1 MLSTKDMATGSG
13 KLRPIMGAGNNLVK
27 INSITMDKTPWD
39 DQAFNVTLHVET
51 EDQGSD
57 FEGFLIDRNNEAAG
71 RYKGQIARVRV
82 SPFPYKDAT
91 LASGREISM
100 EKEILKT
107 MIFISE
113 VLNKRKDLD
122 SIEATTMDQFID
134 SCNTLFSNSEFFN
147 VCLAS
152 RQWENKEGY
161 TQDDLYLPKLSRAG
175 VPMEAVGAE
184 PSRLIRFNTAEHLRT
199 PEGKNKD
206 NSATFEPAKKTSSVS
221 DFEL

>member
-13 KLRPIMGAGNNLVK
+13 KVRPIMNAGNNLVK
-27 INSITMDKTPWD
+27 INSITMDQTPWD
-39 DQAFNVTLHVET
+39 KEAFNITLHVET

-57 FEGFLIDRNNEAAG
+57 FDGFLIDRNNESAG

-82 SPFPYKDAT
+82 SPFPYKDTT
-91 LASGREISM
+91 LPSGREISM

-107 MIFISE
+107 MIFVSE
-113 VLNKRKDLD
+113 VLGKRKELD
-122 SIEATTMDQFID
+122 SVEATTIEQFME
-134 SCNTLFSNSEFFN
+134 SCNGLFSGSDYVN

-161 TQDDLYLPKLSRAG
+161 TQDDLYLPKLSREG
-175 VPMEAVGAE
+175 VPMEAVGTE
-184 PSRLIRFNTAEHLRT
+184 PSRLLVFNKATHVRV
-199 PEGKNKD
+199 PEGKTSTD
-206 NSATFEPAKKTSSVS
+206 QASFEPAKKTSSVS

>member
-13 KLRPIMGAGNNLVK
+13 KLRPIMGAGNNLVR
-27 INSITMDKTPWD
+27 INSITMDQTPWD
-39 DQAFNVTLHVET
+39 DKAFNITLHVET

-57 FEGFLIDRNNEAAG
+57 FDGFLVDRNNESAG

-82 SPFPYKDAT
+82 SPFPYKDTT
-91 LASGREISM
+91 LPSGREISM
-100 EKEILKT
+100 EKEILKS

-122 SIEATTMDQFID
+122 SVEATTIDQFIE
-134 SCNTLFSNSEFFN
+134 SCNALFSGSDFFN

-161 TQDDLYLPKLSRAG
+161 TQDDLYLPKLSRDG

-184 PSRLIRFNTAEHLRT
+184 PSRLITFNKADHIRV
-199 PEGKNKD
+199 PEGKSSSEKT
-206 NSATFEPAKKTSSVS
+206 SFEPAKKTSTIS